1 MSNDEMTN
9 GVKKAIEE
17 FQSSV
22 DVAYVQFASFVDSVI
37 FGRLTNIYTIEHTM
51 DYMVGFGFDER
62 IETLYEKLCRFL
74 YPKYPQMIVNHVKG
88 YLETNR
94 EEDMAEKF
102 IELHFKVDQDLYDEV
117 KNVLAPLGFTV
128 EKATELFFETVA
140 CLEKI
145 PFEYSDEDIQFAK
158 ECYKVSEPSVFEDI
172 KMGIE
177 QAIEYERA
185 GIYEESNDRG
195 ADTTVS
201 CDGRASTKTCR

>member
-1 MSNDEMTN
+1 MID
-9 GVKKAIEE
+9 GVKRAIEE

-22 DVAYVQFASFVDSVI
+22 DVAYSQFAIFVGDVI
-37 FGRLTNIYTIEHTM
+37 SGRITNIYTIAHTM
-51 DYMVGFGFDER
+51 DYMIGFGFDDR
-62 IETLYEKLCRFL
+62 IEVLYKKLCRFL

-102 IELHFKVDQDLYDEV
+102 VELHFKVDQDLYDEV
-117 KNVLAPLGFTV
+117 KKVLAPLGFTV

-140 CLEKI
+140 RLGKI
-145 PFEYSDEDIQFAK
+145 PFVYSDEDIQFAK
-158 ECYKVSEPSVFEDI
+158 ECCKVSEPSVFEDI